1 MSQGEAIDWMKMEP
15 FVQKVMAI
23 PDSKL
28 DNCLIANAVK
38 YDEVIKF
45 RHVQMFWPLKSDALG
60 LDYCIHANRMPLLN
74 RTP

>member
-45 RHVQMFWPLKSDALG
+45 RHV
-60 LDYCIHANRMPLLN
+60 
-74 RTP
+74 

>member
-28 DNCLIANAVK
+28 NNWLIANVVK

-45 RHVQMFWPLKSDALG
+45 RHV
-60 LDYCIHANRMPLLN
+60 
-74 RTP
+74 